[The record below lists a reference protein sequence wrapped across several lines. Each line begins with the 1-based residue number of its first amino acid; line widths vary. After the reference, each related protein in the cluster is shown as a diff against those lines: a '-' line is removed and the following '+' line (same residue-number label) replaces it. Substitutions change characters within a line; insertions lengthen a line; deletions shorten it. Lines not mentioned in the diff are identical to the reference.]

1 LKFEGALDV
10 CRDDLVAGWAWD
22 SEDGDRRV
30 AIDLI
35 VDDAPLTR
43 LAADRYRSDLED
55 AGRGDGRY
63 GFRYTPPAPLGL
75 GRRKVHAMVAGTD
88 FCLPRSQ
95 PTETL
100 DRRERLTRF
109 ISRDQRGIEVGP
121 YFRPLAPKRLGYQC
135 TVMDVF
141 DAETLRLQALA
152 DSNIPRAAIADI
164 EEVDIIGSAIEIAE
178 RVGEKLPPGSFDYV
192 ITSHNFE
199 HLPDPIHF
207 LQGCEKVLRPGGI
220 LSMAVPDRRT
230 CFDYFRPYST
240 LADLLDAYFAHR
252 VRPTPAQVFC
262 QNALHSR
269 YTIDGRQL
277 VGFSLA
283 DDPANVVPVQTLSE
297 AFAAW
302 KQYELCPDEVYR
314 DVHCWAF
321 TPASLELLLTD
332 LRFLGLIRLAC
343 LEISDTVDNEFYVH
357 LVNRGEDQDIPSD
370 SAEFYE
376 RRRQLLHKVNDEAGC
391 NSIRSFAQRRQFDSE
406 REELLRRIAE
416 LENRG
421 AQKGPSS

>member
-1 LKFEGALDV
+1 MLALKFEGALDV

-22 SEDGDRRV
+22 SDDGDTRV

-43 LAADRYRSDLED
+43 LAADRYRSDLQD
-55 AGRGDGRY
+55 AGKGDGRY
-63 GFRYTPPAPLGL
+63 GFEYTPPAPLGL
-75 GRRKVHAMVAGTD
+75 GGRAVRAMVVGTD
-88 FCLPRSQ
+88 FCLPRSK
-95 PTETL
+95 PPEKI
-100 DRRERLTRF
+100 DRRERVARF
-109 ISRDQRGIEVGP
+109 ISRQQRGIEVGP

-141 DAETLRLQALA
+141 DAEILRQQALA
-152 DSNIPRAAIADI
+152 DPNIPRAAIADI

-178 RVGEKLPPGSFDYV
+178 RIGEKLPLGSFDYV

-199 HLPDPIHF
+199 HVPDPVHF

-220 LSMAVPDRRT
+220 LSMAVPDRRAG
-230 CFDYFRPYST
+230 FDYFRPHST
-240 LADLLDAYFAHR
+240 LAEFLEAYFARR

-262 QNALHSR
+262 QDSLHSR

-283 DDPANVVPVQTLSE
+283 DDPANVVPLQTLKE

-302 KQYELCPDEVYR
+302 RQFEHCPDEVYR

-332 LRFLGLIRLAC
+332 LRFLGLIRLTC
-343 LEISDTVDNEFYVH
+343 LEISDTIDNEFYVH
-357 LVNRGEDQDIPSD
+357 LVNRGEDQDTASGSD
-370 SAEFYE
+370 EFYE
-376 RRRQLLHKVNDEAGC
+376 HRQWLLHKVNDEAAL
-391 NSIRSFAQRRQFDSE
+391 NSIRNFAQSRQFDTE
-406 REELLRRIAE
+406 REELRRRIAE
-416 LENRG
+416 LENRS
-421 AQKGPSS
+421 AQN